1 MTKTQENACRK
12 RMCKRLHTVLTTNFE
27 SANLLTLEY
36 ANAIPASREFEMK
49 QYSSWMHLAK
59 RIAGGAFEYVK
70 ITEYGTETAPLIRY
84 RIITNLPEKTC
95 ADLAENWFMGKATV
109 ERLDAAQLAGIA
121 ESVRTLPAA
130 GRDKFRRTWSTSH
143 YLSWPASALCS

>member
-1 MTKTQENACRK
+1 MTKTQEKTCRK

-36 ANAIPASREFEMK
+36 ANAIQASREFETK
-49 QYSSWMHLAK
+49 QYASWLHLAK
-59 RIAGGAFEYVK
+59 RIAGGSFEYVK
-70 ITEYGTETAPLIRY
+70 ITEYGAEAAQLIRY

-95 ADLAENWFMGKATV
+95 EDLAESWFMGKATV
-109 ERLDAAQLAGIA
+109 EHLDPAQLAGIA

-130 GRDKFRRTWSTSH
+130 GREKFRRTWSTSH
-143 YLSWPASALCS
+143 YLSRPASALCS

>member
-1 MTKTQENACRK
+1 MTKTQEKACRK

-36 ANAIPASREFEMK
+36 ANAIQASREFETK
-49 QYSSWMHLAK
+49 QYASWLHLAK
-59 RIAGGAFEYVK
+59 RIAGGSFEYVK
-70 ITEYGTETAPLIRY
+70 ITEYGAEAAQLIRY

-95 ADLAENWFMGKATV
+95 EDLAESWFMGKATV
-109 ERLDAAQLAGIA
+109 EDLDPAQLAGIA

-130 GRDKFRRTWSTSH
+130 GREKFRRTWSTSH
-143 YLSWPASALCS
+143 YLPRPETAICS

>member
-1 MTKTQENACRK
+1 MTKTQEKACRK

-36 ANAIPASREFEMK
+36 ANAIQASREFETK
-49 QYSSWMHLAK
+49 QYASWLHLAK
-59 RIAGGAFEYVK
+59 RIAGGSFEYVK
-70 ITEYGTETAPLIRY
+70 ITEYGAEAAQLIRY

-95 ADLAENWFMGKATV
+95 EDLAESWFMGKATV

-130 GRDKFRRTWSTSH
+130 GREKFRRTWSTSH
-143 YLSWPASALCS
+143 YLSRPETAICS